1 MEIRQ
6 LELLLAVIETESVTR
21 AAEKMNL
28 SPGAISMQLHQ
39 LGAELRAELFVRS
52 GRKFLPTPAAVRLA
66 EHARDI
72 LRNVRQIEQ
81 EFEADPAR
89 DTRPF
94 HFATGATA
102 LIYCLG
108 RALRSVRSKYPKA
121 EIQVTV
127 AATEGISAGLLE
139 RRFDLG
145 LISLPF
151 AQDGLEIIPLFDEE
165 LLILRPS
172 RTPALGNAVG
182 TIDAAELNN
191 APFLLYPRSS
201 NMRALIDAFLAD
213 CGLQPRV
220 VMEAD
225 DTEAIKGL
233 VAAGFGYSILPEH
246 AVRRYPR
253 HFQTLR
259 LKGHRL
265 TRTQALAMPKT
276 DYRRALTVQIAE
288 LLRSAL
294 GQPRASGR

>member
-6 LELLLAVIETESVTR
+6 LELLLAVVETGSVTR

-28 SPGAISMQLHQ
+28 SPGAVSMQIHQ
-39 LGAELRAELFVRS
+39 LSAELRAELFVRS
-52 GRKFLPTPAAVRLA
+52 GRRFLPTPAAVRLA
-66 EHARDI
+66 EHARNI
-72 LRNVRQIEQ
+72 MRNVRQIEQ
-81 EFEADPAR
+81 EFEPDPAR
-89 DTRPF
+89 DTLPF

-102 LIYCLG
+102 LIYYLG
-108 RALRSVRSKYPKA
+108 RALRSVRLTYPNA

-127 AATEGISAGLLE
+127 AATEGIVAGLLE

-145 LISLPF
+145 LISLPYPE
-151 AQDGLEIIPLFDEE
+151 DGLQIIPLFDEE

-172 RTPALGNAVG
+172 RTPVRGNAVG
-182 TIDAAELNN
+182 TIDAAELES
-191 APFLLYPRSS
+191 APFLLYPHSS
-201 NMRALIDAFLAD
+201 NMRALIDAFCAN
-213 CGLQPRV
+213 CGLRPRV

-246 AVRRYPR
+246 AVRGYPR

-276 DYRRALTVQIAE
+276 DYRRALTTTIAE

-294 GQPRASGR
+294 SQPRASK